1 MSSGEKLSTGGN
13 ADQLE
18 LDSTLESLED
28 PKYLSEQLITY
39 IGNKRALQG
48 QINSV
53 IEKIRQD
60 IGGRR
65 IESCDAFSGSGIIS
79 RLLKRHSHTLWTNDL
94 EDYATVISRAYL
106 KNRSDVDMHEVRLE
120 IQKINEIAAS
130 SHRPTGF
137 ISKLYAPKDDQD
149 IKEGERVFYT
159 TENAKRL
166 DAFAQLIRAQKS
178 EIRDLLFGPLLSA
191 ASVHANTGGVFKGF
205 YKDTET
211 GRGKF
216 GGSGADA
223 LKRIMAPITLKEP
236 VLSRFDSEVNV
247 LQGDAAAISD
257 QIGKVDLVYLDPPY
271 NQHPYGSNYF
281 MLNLLINYV
290 EPDEISRVSGI
301 PADWNR
307 SDYNVR
313 QKSFEA
319 LTNLVS
325 NLQSTYTLISF
336 SDDGF
341 LNPRELEDFLS
352 QHGEVKVLDIDY
364 NTFRGSRN
372 LSARSIRITEH
383 IFILKRAQYGK
394 A

>member
-1 MSSGEKLSTGGN
+1 MLSTDRN

-18 LDSTLESLED
+18 LDSTLEALED

-53 IEKIRQD
+53 FEKIRQD
-60 IGGRR
+60 LGGRR
-65 IESCDAFSGSGIIS
+65 LESCDAFSGSGVVS
-79 RLLKRHSHTLWTNDL
+79 RLMKRHSHTLWTNDL
-94 EDYATVISRAYL
+94 EDYATVISKAFLTNKSDIDAQKIRA
-106 KNRSDVDMHEVRLE
+106 E
-120 IQKINEIAAS
+120 ILRINEIAS
-130 SHRPTGF
+130 SPERPTGF
-137 ISKLYAPKDDQD
+137 IAKLYAPLDDED
-149 IKEGERVFYT
+149 IQEGERVFYT

-166 DAFAQLIRAQKS
+166 DAYAQLIQELDS
-178 EIRDLLFGPLLSA
+178 ENRNLLFGPLLSA

-205 YKDTET
+205 YKDSQS

-236 VLSRFDSEVNV
+236 ILSRFDSEINV
-247 LQGDAAAISD
+247 LQGDAADLPD
-257 QIGKVDLVYLDPPY
+257 QIGEVDLVYLDPPY

-281 MLNLLINYV
+281 MLNLLINYE
-290 EPDEISRVSGI
+290 EPEEMSRVSGI
-301 PADWNR
+301 PTDWNR

-319 LTNLVS
+319 LSRLV
-325 NLQSTYTLISF
+325 LELKTTYTVISF

-341 LNPRELEDFLS
+341 LDPRELEDFL
-352 QHGEVKVLDIDY
+352 GKLGDVKVIDIDY

-372 LSARSIRITEH
+372 LASRSIRITEH
-383 IFILKRAQYGK
+383 LFILKRTKYGK

>member
-1 MSSGEKLSTGGN
+1 MSLGEKLSTGRN

-18 LDSTLESLED
+18 LDSTLETLED

-60 IGGRR
+60 VGGRR
-65 IESCDAFSGSGIIS
+65 LESCDAFSGSGIIS
-79 RLLKRHSHTLWTNDL
+79 RLMKRHSHTLWTNDL
-94 EDYATVISRAYL
+94 EDYATVISKAYL
-106 KNRSDVDMHEVRLE
+106 TNKSSVDMQALRQE
-120 IQKINEIAAS
+120 IIRINEIAAS
-130 SHRPTGF
+130 NERPTGF
-137 ISKLYAPKDDQD
+137 ISKLYAPIDDQD
-149 IKEGERVFYT
+149 IKENERVFYT

-166 DAFAQLIRAQKS
+166 DAFAQLIQEQSGEFK
-178 EIRDLLFGPLLSA
+178 DLLFGPLLSA

-205 YKDTET
+205 YKDTQT

-236 VLSRFDSEVNV
+236 VLSRFDSSINV
-247 LQGDAAAISD
+247 LQGDAAALSN

-281 MLNLLINYV
+281 MLNLLINYK
-290 EPDEISRVSGI
+290 EPEEISRVSGI
-301 PADWNR
+301 PTDWNR

-319 LTNLVS
+319 LSNLVS
-325 NLQSTYTLISF
+325 NIRATYTVISF

-341 LNPRELEDFLS
+341 LNPRELEDFLAKL
-352 QHGEVKVLDIDY
+352 GDVKVLDIDY

-372 LSARSIRITEH
+372 LAARSIRITEH
-383 IFILKRAQYGK
+383 LFILKRTNYGK